1 LLGSARILLL
11 RQEGRDH
18 SSDERLHDGANR
30 RRSTGGR
37 EDLAFKAIE
46 RMRRKVVMVLTGE
59 KGRAPRTQSTA
70 PLIVDLHPS
79 REMVEDVNDS
89 P

>member
-1 LLGSARILLL
+1 L
-11 RQEGRDH
+11 D
-18 SSDERLHDGANR
+18 LHGLCSYVRKGATTGTTDDSMTAQTNGW
-30 RRSTGGR
+30 STGGGR
-37 EDLAFKAIE
+37 HCAFGAIE
-46 RMRRKVVMVLTGE
+46 IMRRTVVVVLTGG
-59 KGRAPRTQSTA
+59 KARAPRTQSTA